1 MALTHLPDRSLQET
15 LQWNPSGKL
24 TTYHSPIKQKEFTY
38 TPRGHL
44 QTAGPETYQFDLAGI
59 RTKAPHHQVHSLDP
73 FGRVIS
79 EIIDK
84 CSLTT
89 TYNPMG
95 QITTQGQKHFEW
107 DPWGRLLKVTDPQ
120 TTWEASYDAAVVLS
134 KSASHSLTDLS
145 GIFSLFKTSPC
156 LMDNVVGF
164 EKEKSSKN
172 LGAISVTHF
181 SKEPPRR
188 RLQTRY
194 TASNKTQTTTSFY
207 DPEEEFQEIGI
218 QIDDKIFWKLYGPTT
233 CDAIIDETGGAVFL
247 THNALSELLAI
258 TTEEE
263 TTYIA
268 PTCTSYGPQTK
279 PTLPTDLI
287 SYALSL
293 SWHDKALDPTGLI
306 LMGAR
311 YYDPKTGRFIS
322 PDPLG
327 HPLCI
332 NLYAYTDGDPINYSD
347 LDGRFASKV
356 YQKTPVVMIWNT
368 CTSFYANHG
377 MGNSESYQVGSYD
390 LQNGAIGFING
401 INNTRSESIES
412 AYNLS
417 QYAHNAK
424 IYGIYNAKNCSG
436 SIGKILTGIAN
447 TAVSIGGDI
456 AECGLGRIGL
466 HTPPVQLLKNQWAHF
481 AMTYGP
487 DAKFLQICHSG
498 GADHVKNAL
507 ISSSEATRQ
516 RIIVLAINPS
526 VIIPEELCFRSNNY
540 MSRRDFVTRLDV
552 IGRLRYGNQ
561 LHILEPHPHAK
572 FWDHEF
578 ASPTFAG
585 TH

>member
-1 MALTHLPDRSLQET
+1 MIQET
-15 LQWNPSGKL
+15 LEWTPSGKL

-44 QTAGPETYQFDLAGI
+44 QTAGKEKYEFDLAGI
-59 RTKAPHHQVHSLDP
+59 RTNGPHHQVQSLDP
-73 FGRVIS
+73 FGRVLS

-89 TYNPMG
+89 TYNSMG
-95 QITTQGQKHFEW
+95 QTTTQGQKHFEW

-120 TTWEASYDAAVVLS
+120 TTWEASYDA
-134 KSASHSLTDLS
+134 
-145 GIFSLFKTSPC
+145 
-156 LMDNVVGF
+156 
-164 EKEKSSKN
+164 
-172 LGAISVTHF
+172 LG
-181 SKEPPRR
+181 R

-194 TASNKTQTTTSFY
+194 TASNKTQTTTSLY

-327 HPLCI
+327 YPLCI

-356 YQKTPVVMIWNT
+356 YQKTPAVMIWNT

-377 MGNSESYQVGSYD
+377 ICGSAPLQVGSYD

-401 INNTRSESIES
+401 INNTRSEFIES

-424 IYGIYNAKNCSG
+424 IYGIYNAKNFSG
-436 SIGKILTGIAN
+436 SIGKKLTGAFNSI
-447 TAVSIGGDI
+447 VSIGTDI

-526 VIIPEELCFRSNNY
+526 VIIPRKLCFQSHNY
-540 MSRRDFVTRLDV
+540 MSRRDFVTSLDI
-552 IGRLRYGNQ
+552 IGRLRYGNE
-561 LHILEPHPHAK
+561 LHILEPHPNAK

-578 ASPTFAG
+578 ASPTFTG
-585 TH
+585 TIKRHIKDYIEDYGGTK